1 MIYRILISLVCCVN
15 IKHDSILNKNVRS
28 RYAGLDEIIQTMET
42 GQLPALTPR
51 QEKILAFIVR
61 AYTQSPEPVSS
72 KQVVEESDLNVSSAT
87 IRNEMAILGDLG
99 YIVAPH
105 TSAGRIPT
113 ANGYRYFVSNLLN
126 IGTQT
131 GALIDSEMTH
141 ITVKFQVLPLITEQ
155 WLRVSANV
163 LARTTQA
170 AALVAAPIAE
180 TSRFKHLELVS
191 VQGRLALMVLVLHGG
206 VVQQRMLNLAEPV
219 PQSRLA
225 EVASQINNLCADLYA
240 HQIRMKSVQLGWLE
254 REVAELAVE
263 VMEHADTSASRLVYR
278 DGLVDVIRSFQ
289 DGEGAQQVVRAFEER
304 AFIDMILSE
313 FIDPIVDDVQVIVG
327 GDGKWDEVSQ
337 LSMVLSQYGVPGKMT
352 GAIGLLG
359 PTHLNYGRAISAVR
373 HVSTLMTNMLIELY
387 DSNNGVDD
395 DKA

>member
-1 MIYRILISLVCCVN
+1 
-15 IKHDSILNKNVRS
+15 
-28 RYAGLDEIIQTMET
+28 MEA

-51 QEKILAFIVR
+51 QEKILTFIIR

-87 IRNEMAILGDLG
+87 VRNEMAVLEDLG
-99 YIVAPH
+99 YVVAPH
-105 TSAGRIPT
+105 TSAGRVPT
-113 ANGYRYFVSNLLN
+113 ENGYRYFVANQLD
-126 IGTQT
+126 T
-131 GALIDSEMTH
+131 GALTESEKTH
-141 ITVKFQVLPLITEQ
+141 ITVKFQLLPLITEQ
-155 WLRVSANV
+155 WLRAAANV

-170 AALVAAPIAE
+170 AALVTAPIAE

-191 VQGRLALMVLVLHGG
+191 VQGRLTLMVLVLHGG

-225 EVASQINNLCADLYA
+225 EVATQINNLCADLYA
-240 HQIRMKSVQLGWLE
+240 NQIRLKSVQLGWLE
-254 REVAELAVE
+254 REVAELTAE
-263 VMEHADTSASRLVYR
+263 VMEHADTSSSRLIYR
-278 DGLVDVIRSFQ
+278 DGLVDVLRSFQ

-304 AFIDMILSE
+304 AFIDMILNE
-313 FIDPIVDDVQVIVG
+313 FVDPIFDNVQVIVG
-327 GDGKWDEVSQ
+327 GDGRWEEINQ

-359 PTHLNYGRAISAVR
+359 PTHINYGRAISAVR

-387 DSNNGVDD
+387 DNNHQPADKGLDDGQSDNNPSNGQMKNS
-395 DKA
+395 